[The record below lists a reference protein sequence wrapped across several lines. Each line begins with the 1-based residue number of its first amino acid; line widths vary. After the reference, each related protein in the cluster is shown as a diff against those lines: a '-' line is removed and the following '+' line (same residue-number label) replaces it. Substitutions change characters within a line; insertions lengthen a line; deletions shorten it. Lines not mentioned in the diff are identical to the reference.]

1 MKEAAES
8 QVNNAFDIANKSRQ
22 KAKKIGQKAF
32 LKRWNANLFIVSTS
46 FQIF

>member
-22 KAKKIGQKAF
+22 KAKKNRAKSVF
-32 LKRWNANLFIVSTS
+32 KTMECKFIYC
-46 FQIF
+46 FN